1 MLTFDTFIFIAVAA
15 TLGTAGLLAWIID
28 GGVPDKYQAPI
39 RYGLFGMFAAIIGLF
54 FLIDDQS
61 EFEYKDWEFAE
72 KEGKAKQSAGMDIAN
87 KKGAAAAP
95 QKPKKGSGMGEAA
108 APAAGGEGD
117 GKDDGKDKKIEGKA
131 DCDVCPK
138 IVPVEPGVALLGSP
152 LSVVSGSA
160 QTGPPVQQTFTKAFG
175 IGQYEIT
182 VTEFNAFA
190 KETGYKTKAPCRVA
204 GTKRTYGNID
214 DPGFAQEEKSPAVC
228 VTWMDAN
235 HYVDWLAKKTNFRY
249 RLPTEAEWEFAARAG
264 MTTAFASGGM
274 IDNEAANFTT
284 KRAENLSRTAPVG
297 SYKPNGIGMYDVH
310 GNVWELTAD
319 CWSSSYQIPPV
330 GDQPPPPKADC
341 SRKVAKG
348 GGWFS
353 PPEQLNFAIR
363 VAVEPEHAS
372 NGMGFRVVRENE
384 PIVKPAA
391 NAGDPNGM
399 LAEAMAKAKQQSVR

>member
-1 MLTFDTFIFIAVAA
+1 MLSFDTFIFIAVAA

-61 EFEYKDWEFAE
+61 EFEYKDWEFEE
-72 KEGKAKQSAGMDIAN
+72 KQGQAKQSAGMDIAN
-87 KKGAAAAP
+87 KKAAAAAP
-95 QKPKKGSGMGEAA
+95 QKAKQGDGGAPAA
-108 APAAGGEGD
+108 APATGGEAGD
-117 GKDDGKDKKIEGKA
+117 GDKADDGKNQKIVGKS

-138 IVPVEPGVALLGSP
+138 IVPIEPGVALLGSP
-152 LSVVSGSA
+152 LSVVSGTA
-160 QTGPPVQQTFTKAFG
+160 QTGPPMQQTFTKGYG
-175 IGQYEIT
+175 IGQFEISL
-182 VTEFNAFA
+182 TEFNAFA

-204 GTKRTYGNID
+204 GTKRTYGNVN
-214 DPGFAQEEKSPAVC
+214 DPGFTQEANSPAVC

-235 HYVDWLAKKTNFRY
+235 HYVDWLSQKTKARY

-264 MTTAFASGGM
+264 MTTAYASGG
-274 IDNEAANFTT
+274 ILEPGAANFTA
-284 KRAENLSRTAPVG
+284 KHAASVSRTAPVG
-297 SYKPNGIGMYDVH
+297 SYEPNGFGLYDVH

-319 CWSSSYQIPPV
+319 CWSAGYQIPPV

-363 VAVEPEHAS
+363 VAIEPETAS
-372 NGMGFRVVRENE
+372 NGMGFRVVREND
-384 PIVKPAA
+384 PVAKPAA
-391 NAGDPNGM
+391 EAGDANGK
-399 LAEAMAKAKQQSVR
+399 LAQSIAGAKQ